1 MTTNTFWSQR
11 AVNTVLLALFVTI
24 GGSSLS
30 SKEIPLKNRLI
41 HELPRDLKDVYD
53 AEDLSVW
60 IGLGGTAETKLAFL
74 TREQCVPEMC
84 YSHIFVLAETR
95 TQYIMST
102 FINFAEPFSKSD
114 AGLAI
119 LNLVQKKWENR

>member
-11 AVNTVLLALFVTI
+11 AVRTVLLALFVTI
-24 GGSSLS
+24 GDSPVSS
-30 SKEIPLKNRLI
+30 EETPLKNRLI
-41 HELPRDLKDVYD
+41 HELPRDLKDVYNAD
-53 AEDLSVW
+53 DLSIW
-60 IGLGGTAETKLAFL
+60 IGVGGTAGTKLAFL
-74 TREQCVPEMC
+74 TSKPCVPEMC

-119 LNLVQKKWENR
+119 LNLVRIKWENG